1 MSLLLTDAE
10 RNGLARMLPKWGVT
24 EDGKA
29 LGRDF
34 RFADFSEAW
43 GFMCRVALLAERMDH
58 HPEWTNIYNRVAIRL
73 NTHSAG
79 GKVTAKDV
87 ELARRLEAVIL
98 SKV

>member
-43 GFMCRVALLAERMDH
+43 GFMCRVALVAEQMDH
-58 HPEWTNIYNRVAIRL
+58 HPDWSNVWNVVRVRL
-73 NTHSAG
+73 STHDAG
-79 GKVTAKDV
+79 GLTAKDID
-87 ELARRLEAVIL
+87 LAKAMEAIAGQ
-98 SKV
+98 